1 MTTEAINPLAPH
13 HLPWFIVAPGE
24 TDYLF
29 TVTGIFLL
37 VMIVIVGNLYFQL
50 HSLPERRAHHHTSAV
65 QMEIVAV
72 LALLALFTHNH
83 VLWIAALLLAFV
95 QIPDFSTP
103 IYSMA
108 ESLDRLAK
116 GTSGQPPA
124 LEPESGQKPMET
136 RGDCRGDLRGDFE
149 PVRRAV
155 PS

>member
-37 VMIVIVGNLYFQL
+37 VMIVIIGNLYFQL
-50 HSLPERRAHHHTSAV
+50 HSLPERRAHHHTSPV

-83 VLWIAALLLAFV
+83 VFWIAALLLAFV
-95 QIPDFSTP
+95 QIPDLSTP

-108 ESLDRLAK
+108 ELLDRLAK
-116 GTSGQPPA
+116 GDLPKTLV
-124 LEPESGQKPMET
+124 LEPDSEEDTETMEISEQVVT
-136 RGDCRGDLRGDFE
+136 SN
-149 PVRRAV
+149 A
-155 PS
+155 